1 MRLDN
6 RRYDTAAIR
15 RDYPVED
22 EIARRGLALR
32 PVGRALLGLCP
43 FHADHNHPNLWVYPD
58 KSYWKCRACGQ
69 TGDVI
74 QFVMQFDHLTFGAA
88 CDQILGGPSPRSRP
102 AESAPTPRAEPRRWD
117 HLSLD
122 EQTLMN
128 KACVIYHDRLL
139 HTPGALDYLRCRA
152 IPEWVI
158 RECVIG
164 YADGRSLLDC
174 LLTDDERQVA
184 ETLGL
189 VRRPARDPASERRY
203 EALAGRI
210 VVPERRAG
218 HTIWF
223 IGRLLED
230 DGRRPK
236 YLALSGERPVLGL
249 ERATNRREVVL
260 CEGVFDFL
268 TALAWR
274 LPAFSPC
281 GTQLPADRLGFLA
294 GAEAVYGAL
303 DGDQAGR
310 EAAARFSESIG
321 ARFRPLRLPAG
332 RDLNDLAQQRGGKR
346 LFFELLTAQRVAGR
360 SSFDAA

>member
-22 EIARRGLALR
+22 ELTRRGIALR

-74 QFVMQFDHLTFGAA
+74 QFVMQIDHLTFGAA
-88 CDQILGGPSPRSRP
+88 CDQILGVPPPPARP
-102 AESAPTPRAEPRRWD
+102 AAPAPAPPTEPRRWD
-117 HLSLD
+117 RLSVD

-128 KACVIYHDRLL
+128 KACAIYHDRLL
-139 HTPGALDYLRCRA
+139 HAPRALDYLRSRA
-152 IPEWVI
+152 VPEWVI
-158 RECVIG
+158 RECCLG
-164 YADGRSLLDC
+164 YADGRSLLEC
-174 LLTDDERQVA
+174 LLTQDERQVA
-184 ETLGL
+184 EALGL
-189 VRRPARDPASERRY
+189 VRRPPREPATERRY

-218 HTIWF
+218 HAVWF

-236 YLALSGERPVLGL
+236 YLALTGERPVLGV

-268 TALAWR
+268 TAVAWR
-274 LPAFSPC
+274 LPAFSTC

-303 DGDQAGR
+303 DGDRAGQ

-321 ARFRPLRLPAG
+321 SRFHALQLPAG
-332 RDLNDLAQQRGGKR
+332 RDLNDLAQQRAGKR
-346 LFFELLTAQRVAGR
+346 LFFELLTTQRLAAR
-360 SSFDAA
+360 RSFDAA